1 MKTNLLVFS
10 VVASLLIGGCIS
22 SKPSTSYLL
31 RPDEKAE
38 RQYRNSVVIDSV
50 QLAGYL
56 EQSSP
61 VRRMGK
67 HTVDISSDMVWAQ
80 DFRSMVK
87 ETLEG
92 NLLLRNANSADAKVF
107 HAIVSFLRFEIDES
121 AGKLVVSA
129 VCSMRCGRE
138 SMKRQFAL
146 EYDSAGCTGDKL
158 IDLYDKALSELADK
172 LCEMAESQPK

>member
-10 VVASLLIGGCIS
+10 IIASLLIGGCIS
-22 SKPSTSYLL
+22 TKPSTSYLL
-31 RPDEKAE
+31 RHDEKAE
-38 RQYRNSVVIDSV
+38 RQYRNTVVIDSV

-56 EQSSP
+56 EQASP

-67 HTVDISSDMVWAQ
+67 HKVDIFADMVWAQ

-92 NLLLRNANSADAKVF
+92 NLLLRNANSKDARVF

-129 VCSMRCGRE
+129 VCFMRCGKE

-146 EYDSAGCTGDKL
+146 EYDSSGCTGDKL
-158 IDLYDKALSELADK
+158 IDLYDKALSELSDK
-172 LCEMAESQPK
+172 LCEMAESQAK